1 MAEQSKKEIHEI
13 NNSKKDEKVIDNTSE
28 QVGEL
33 FEQLEQG
40 VIANNN
46 LALVNGLNAF
56 GTLNDWKANQRKYN
70 DTFIRSIDKQRDAID
85 KEINKQMEYVKK
97 TIGFVPRVNF
107 SDTTEQLVNS
117 GERYRK
123 IAYKNILQSTKTRPL
138 YEAIFR
144 QTQIG
149 INKGLKI
156 AIRSK
161 KPNSDETIVKHWN
174 YKSYMEMNVR
184 TTIAHEITEN
194 MQQAG
199 EANQVVFYITNHFGD
214 CAKDHA
220 PYQDKMYYDRNWK
233 SFKFSKETKEKIQN
247 FIDSRGLKS
256 MQEVRDSSPY
266 LTTRPN
272 CRHIFNAIT
281 VDEALGKSVSNIQED
296 LGIRRGTYKSGKYIA
311 SQNLRNAE
319 RTIRKYKTRL
329 EQNGKLMEASKDS
342 ELKKLYADQ
351 IAKDRQLVRAWQK
364 IANGIVSKSNK
375 ENNLTKDDLDYL
387 KRDYRRENPNLI
399 IQDLGAKY
407 NQPKN

>member
-1 MAEQSKKEIHEI
+1 MEKQSKKEIHDI
-13 NNSKKDEKVIDNTSE
+13 NNSKKDEQVIDNTSE

-46 LALVNGLNAF
+46 IALVKGLNAF
-56 GTLNDWKANQRKYN
+56 GTLTDWKANQRRYN
-70 DTFIRSIDKQRDAID
+70 DLFEQTIDKQREEID
-85 KEINKQMEYVKK
+85 KEINKQIKYVEEK
-97 TIGFVPRVNF
+97 IGFVPKINF
-107 SDTTEQLVNS
+107 SDTTERLVNS
-117 GERYRK
+117 GDRYRK
-123 IAYKNILQSTKTRPL
+123 AAFKNILYSTKTKPL
-138 YEAIFR
+138 YEAIFK

-161 KPNSDETIVKHWN
+161 KPNSEETVIKYWN

-194 MQQAG
+194 MQKAG
-199 EANQVVFYITNHFGD
+199 ESNQVVFYITNHFGD

-220 PYQDKMYYDRNWK
+220 PYQDKMYYDRNWE
-233 SFKFSKETKEKIQN
+233 SFNFSEEMKEKISK
-247 FIDSRGLKS
+247 FISSRGLKS
-256 MQEVRDSSPY
+256 MQEVRDSAPY

-281 VDEALGKSVSNIQED
+281 VEEALGSSVKNLQEE
-296 LGIRRGTYKSGKYIA
+296 LGIKRGTYKSSKYIA

-329 EQNGKLMEASKDS
+329 EQNTKLKQASNDSNLKQLYANQISKDT
-342 ELKKLYADQ
+342 
-351 IAKDRQLVRAWQK
+351 QLLRAWQR
-364 IANGIVSKSNK
+364 IANDIVSKANK
-375 ENNLTKDDLDYL
+375 ENNLTKQDVDYL
-387 KRDYRRENPNLI
+387 KRDLRRENPKLI
-399 IQDLGAKY
+399 VQDLGARY
-407 NQPKN
+407 NTPNK